1 MLENIPIS
9 GYAICYGP
17 LALTL
22 LLFVLFASRTDAHAR
37 RTYLRRLDL
46 RPESERNDSPLEVT
60 RLVHAETPAGMRV
73 SLAPSAAAAPA
84 AVVYEAPPAP
94 VAAVAP
100 PVSEP
105 PGYVEDVPPSV
116 VEAMAS
122 AEEVVSVRDE
132 TVPPV
137 ADVPPSPAPN

>member
-37 RTYLRRLDL
+37 RTYLRRLDP
-46 RPESERNDSPLEVT
+46 RPESERTDTPLEVT
-60 RLVHAETPAGMRV
+60 RVIQAETPTGMRV
-73 SLAPSAAAAPA
+73 TLAPSAATTAA
-84 AVVYEAPPAP
+84 AVVYEAPPAS
-94 VAAVAP
+94 VAVVAP

-105 PGYVEDVPPSV
+105 PVYLDDVPPL
-116 VEAMAS
+116 EDA
-122 AEEVVSVRDE
+122 
-132 TVPPV
+132 
-137 ADVPPSPAPN
+137 PPSPA